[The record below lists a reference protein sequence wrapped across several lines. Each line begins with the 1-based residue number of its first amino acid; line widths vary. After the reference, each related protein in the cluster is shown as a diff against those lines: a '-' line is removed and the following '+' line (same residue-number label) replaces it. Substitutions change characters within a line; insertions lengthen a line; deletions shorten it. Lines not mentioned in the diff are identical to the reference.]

1 MGYLDRTTEAV
12 FADQEDGSTIYFPSG
27 ILGPGRIIT
36 CEKRK
41 KEVFIAHRRSLIFGL
56 LVGVFLGLAPL
67 QLFWLGFSVIYAYGI
82 TVVACVVVSG
92 IQLYLNK
99 VRVADLPQTDIKMN
113 VKSARAKSVRSLP
126 LIYWKI
132 SLGFGLVMMPLYF
145 TLRLWFPDQL
155 DPHEKTTKYA
165 LFMVV
170 LALLIT
176 CQGWFGYRSYQIE
189 EPTLKFR
196 ETQLEDINCEDE
208 KEQIEEL
215 IIKEQ
220 QPDPSDSLD
229 SV

>member
-1 MGYLDRTTEAV
+1 MGYLDRSTEAV
-12 FADQEDGSTIYFPSG
+12 FADQEDGSTIYFPNG
-27 ILGPGRIIT
+27 IFGPGRIIT

-41 KEVFIAHRRSLIFGL
+41 KEVFIAHRRSIIFGVF
-56 LVGVFLGLAPL
+56 VGVILGLAPL
-67 QLFWLGFSVIYAYGI
+67 QLIWLGFSLIYAYGI
-82 TVVACVVVSG
+82 AVVVCVAFTG
-92 IQLYLNK
+92 MQVYLNR

-113 VKSARAKSVRSLP
+113 VKSARAKSFRTLP
-126 LIYWKI
+126 LIYWKM

-155 DPHEKTTKYA
+155 GPHEKTTKYA
-165 LFMVV
+165 LSMVV

-176 CQGWFGYRSYQIE
+176 CQGWYGYQSYKIE

-215 IIKEQ
+215 IIKGQ
-220 QPDPSDSLD
+220 QPDPSDTLD